1 MNELRYVYAVT
12 RPFAAPL
19 PVDLRGVT
27 GSQPYQLRHDGLC
40 AVVSNVSAADFD
52 ADPLKERLEDLD
64 WLSDTARAH
73 AAVVAAL
80 VSLGSPL
87 PLRLATVCRDDDG
100 VRRLL
105 DSGRD
110 RFLATL
116 ERLDG
121 RVEWGVKVYARDQ
134 GAEPSSRPVRNKDPL
149 DHAPGAGRDFLRRR
163 LGERRREE
171 HTWQSAFTAARRL
184 HEELSGRAEGAR
196 LHRPQ
201 EARLSGASG
210 QNVLNA
216 AYLVHRDHSADFI
229 GAVHRLLPNDSG
241 LSGEVTG
248 PWAPYSF
255 TDDDPT
261 SRAESL
267 DGARRSDSARTAG
280 EGERR

>member
-1 MNELRYVYAVT
+1 MNELRYVYAVM
-12 RPFAAPL
+12 RPFSAPL
-19 PVDLRGVT
+19 PADLRGVT
-27 GSQPYQLRHDGLC
+27 GSQPYQFRHDELS
-40 AVVSNVSAADFD
+40 AVVSTVSAADFD
-52 ADPLKERLEDLD
+52 TDPLKERLEDLD

-73 AAVVAAL
+73 AAVVGAL

-110 RFLATL
+110 RFRTTL

-121 RVEWGVKVYARDQ
+121 RVEWGVKVYARNAATT
-134 GAEPSSRPVRNKDPL
+134 AEPSAGAGPAKKPI

-171 HTWQSAFTAARRL
+171 HTWQSAFTVARTL
-184 HEELSGRAEGAR
+184 HEELTGRAESSR

-229 GAVHRLLPNDSG
+229 GGVHRLLPNDGG
-241 LSGEVTG
+241 LSGEITG

-255 TDDDPT
+255 TDDQPPP
-261 SRAESL
+261 EF
-267 DGARRSDSARTAG
+267 DGALRSESARAPG
-280 EGERR
+280 EGERS